1 MPADMPAAMPAG
13 RPAQARALD
22 GKVVLLSGTGR
33 GMGRVAARRFAQA
46 GAIVAGGDIDRGAAA
61 QTLEMIESDGN
72 KGTTAHL
79 DVTDEAS
86 VASWVEGCAERFGRV
101 DVLYNNAGAVRF
113 ARVEDQPFADWR
125 FTLAAELDSVF
136 LVSRQA
142 WPHLAASRGVILN
155 VGSVAGLSGS
165 MAVGRVAHAAS
176 KGGVISVT
184 RQLAAEVGRKGI
196 RVNAI
201 SPGMIATEGTG
212 ESLLQP
218 GHPMTSIAAHIPL
231 GRVGTADEVVS
242 VALFLA
248 SSAAA
253 YVSGA
258 NIVVDGGWSAVLSTP
273 LPE

>member
-1 MPADMPAAMPAG
+1 MAAEAKT
-13 RPAQARALD
+13 LD

-33 GMGRVAARRFAQA
+33 GMGRVAARRFASE
-46 GAIVAGGDIDRGAAA
+46 GAIVAGGDIDRSAAA
-61 QTLEMIESDGN
+61 ETLKMIESDGN
-72 KGTTAHL
+72 KGTATHL

-86 VASWVEGCAERFGRV
+86 VASWVEGCAESFGRI
-101 DVLYNNAGAVRF
+101 DILYNNAGAVRF
-113 ARVEDQPFADWR
+113 ADIEDQPFQDWR

-142 WPHLAASRGVILN
+142 WPHLAATRGVILN
-155 VGSVAGLSGS
+155 VGSVAGISGS
-165 MAVGRVAHAAS
+165 MTVGRVAHAAS
-176 KGGVISVT
+176 KGGVIAVT
-184 RQLAAEVGRKGI
+184 RQLAAEGGRKGI

-218 GHPMTSIAAHIPL
+218 GHPMTRIAAHIPL
-231 GRVGTADEVVS
+231 GRVGTADEVVN

-248 SSAAA
+248 SDAAA
-253 YVSGA
+253 YVTGA
-258 NIVVDGGWSAVLSTP
+258 NVLVDGGWSAVLNTP